1 MKEVRELL
9 QFANIGKAILIQM
22 LGLQKNYHEDVVG
35 TQQVLD
41 PQATGCA
48 SCPYYKQSTLLGIDC
63 KEQCDNCPH
72 RKYKEEPIIQRRYF
86 NEFNQFGYKPMLK
99 CFAIKLML
107 LFHFQSPDKDGYCLN
122 FDPYQAAE
130 TLGCTTRTVLNNLD
144 NLQRYKYIKY
154 KRVSPHNY
162 NILLTEYKNYFS
174 PATKGGRGY
183 FVMPQDLF
191 KKILPL
197 GEVNQLRIILRELLE
212 FDKLSQ
218 RGNFTINN
226 RSIED
231 IRKYL
236 PFYCKPYVINKIIAS
251 LDTPIMTFEHINGT
265 YRITSPYGNTKQFKE
280 DEIEYWTS
288 YWKVFVFNFNDNI
301 LFTNKEQ
308 GQANPL
314 LFLFEDKGYHDIAM
328 MTLQYGAEEIQKAM
342 ETLYYTYVVQNREV
356 TNPGGLLRHL
366 IEHMDEEPE
375 SNTA

>member
-9 QFANIGKAILIQM
+9 QFANIGKAILVQM
-22 LGLQKNYHEDVVG
+22 LGLQKNYHEDVIG
-35 TQQVLD
+35 TRQVLD

-63 KEQCDNCPH
+63 KEQCANCPH

-107 LFHFQSPDKDGYCLN
+107 LLHFQSPDKDGYCIN
-122 FDPYQAAE
+122 FDPYRAAE

-144 NLQRYKYIKY
+144 TLQRYKYIRY

-162 NILLTEYKNYFS
+162 NILLTEYKDYFAH
-174 PATKGGRGY
+174 ATKGGRGY

-191 KKILPL
+191 EKILPL
-197 GEVNQLRIILRELLE
+197 DEINQLRIILRELLE
-212 FDKLSQ
+212 FDKLNQ
-218 RGNFTINN
+218 RGNFTVNN

-236 PFYCKPYVINKIIAS
+236 PFYCKPYVINKVIDS
-251 LDTPIMTFEHINGT
+251 LDTSIMTFERMDGN
-265 YRITSPYGNTKQFKE
+265 YRITSSYGNTKQFKE
-280 DEIEYWTS
+280 DEINYWAS
-288 YWKVFVFNFNDNI
+288 YWEAFVVNFNNDI
-301 LFTNKEQ
+301 LLKNREQ
-308 GQANPL
+308 GRAKRLLL
-314 LFLFEDKGYHDIAM
+314 LFEEKEYHDIAM
-328 MTLQYGAEEIQKAM
+328 MTLQYGAEEIQKAI
-342 ETLYYTYVVQNREV
+342 ETLYYTYIVQNREV

-366 IEHMDEEPE
+366 IEHLDEEPK

>member
-1 MKEVRELL
+1 ML
-9 QFANIGKAILIQM
+9 QFANIGKAVLIQM
-22 LGLQKNYHEDVVG
+22 LGLQKNYHEDIIG
-35 TQQVLD
+35 TRQVLD

-48 SCPYYKQSTLLGIDC
+48 NCPYYKQSTLLGIDC
-63 KEQCDNCPH
+63 KEQCANCPH
-72 RKYKEEPIIQRRYF
+72 CKYKEEPIIQRKYF

-107 LFHFQSPDKDGYCLN
+107 LLHFQSPDKDGYCVN

-130 TLGCTTRTVLNNLD
+130 TLDCTTRTVLNNLD
-144 NLQRYKYIKY
+144 NLQRYQYIKY
-154 KRVSPHNY
+154 KRVSSHNY
-162 NILLTEYKNYFS
+162 NILLTGYQDYFS

-191 KKILPL
+191 EKILPL
-197 GEVNQLRIILRELLE
+197 DEINQLRIILRELLE
-212 FDKLSQ
+212 FDKLNQ
-218 RGNFTINN
+218 RGNFTVNN

-236 PFYCKPYVINKIIAS
+236 PFYCKPYIINKIIAS
-251 LDTPIMTFEHINGT
+251 LDTPIMTFERIDGN

-280 DEIEYWTS
+280 DEIQYWTS

-301 LFTNKEQ
+301 LLTNKEQ

-314 LFLFEDKGYHDIAM
+314 LFLFEEKGYHDIAM
-328 MTLQYGAEEIQKAM
+328 MTLQYGADEIQKAM

-356 TNPGGLLRHL
+356 TNPYGLLRHL
-366 IEHMDEEPE
+366 IEHLGEEPE
-375 SNTA
+375 GSTA